1 MTRARLLLITLSN
14 KDAAI
19 ALQKLVAS
27 RVSINLFQ
35 EVDDFMGRVTMPE
48 YDHCLEAVALEP
60 GGEVPASL
68 ESTRRL
74 D

>member
-35 EVDDFMGRVTMPE
+35 EVDDIMGRVTMPE
-48 YDHCLEAVALEP
+48 YD
-60 GGEVPASL
+60 
-68 ESTRRL
+68 RL
-74 D
+74 SGSCRA

>member
-1 MTRARLLLITLSN
+1 
-14 KDAAI
+14 
-19 ALQKLVAS
+19 
-27 RVSINLFQ
+27 
-35 EVDDFMGRVTMPE
+35 MGRVTMPE
-48 YDHCLEAVALEP
+48 YDRCLEAVALEP